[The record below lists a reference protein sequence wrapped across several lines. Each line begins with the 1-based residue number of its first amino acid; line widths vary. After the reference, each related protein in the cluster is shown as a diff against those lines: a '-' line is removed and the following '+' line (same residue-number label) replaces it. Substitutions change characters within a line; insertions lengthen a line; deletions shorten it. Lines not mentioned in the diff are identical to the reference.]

1 MRWNDNEN
9 ELWNEISDDD
19 DVRNECMDVMKKQE
33 TEKETKIKLKERS
46 EQYDGITLLVIEN

>member
-1 MRWNDNEN
+1 
-9 ELWNEISDDD
+9 
-19 DVRNECMDVMKKQE
+19 MDVMKKQE